1 LKIKIIE
8 NKRNEL
14 LKRNEVVFNLLHEGS
29 PTPSRVEVRKEIA
42 RILKTDIDGVYVR
55 KIETM
60 TGTRMSISEAYVYD
74 SPEQAK
80 RIEPEYIIV
89 RNSPQ
94 VENKEE

>member
-1 LKIKIIE
+1 LKIKVIE

-14 LKRNEVVFNLLHEGS
+14 LKRNEAILSLLHEGS
-29 PTPSRVEVRKEIA
+29 PTPSRIEARKEIA

-60 TGTRMSISEAYVYD
+60 TGAGISICEAYIYD

-80 RIEPEYIIV
+80 RIEPEHIIV

-94 VENKEE
+94 TRKEE

>member
-14 LKRNEVVFNLLHEGS
+14 LKRNEVIFSLLHEGA
-29 PTPSRVEVRKEIA
+29 PTPSRIEVRKEIA
-42 RILKTDIDGVYVR
+42 KVLKTDINKVYVR

-60 TGTRMSISEAYVYD
+60 TGTRTSIGEAYIYD

-80 RIEPEYIIV
+80 VIEPKYIII

-94 VENKEE
+94 IKREE